1 MGKNIV
7 NENRECLSRKVK
19 KSLFKSVPN
28 VILTMKVA
36 KTFKDPTFLD
46 SGDVSPAK
54 LMATPTL
61 TPTEI
66 LESSGIRN
74 LSTLTSKI
82 PKNDSRNQ
90 DGFRRPE
97 KEGRPQK
104 SHCLP

>member
-1 MGKNIV
+1 MGRIENTV

-19 KSLFKSVPN
+19 KSLFKSAPN

-36 KTFKDPTFLD
+36 KTFKDPTFSD

-66 LESSGIRN
+66 LESSGIRS
-74 LSTLTSKI
+74 LSTPTSKI
-82 PKNDSRNQ
+82 KKMIPGTKMVFA
-90 DGFRRPE
+90 GL
-97 KEGRPQK
+97 KK
-104 SHCLP
+104 K